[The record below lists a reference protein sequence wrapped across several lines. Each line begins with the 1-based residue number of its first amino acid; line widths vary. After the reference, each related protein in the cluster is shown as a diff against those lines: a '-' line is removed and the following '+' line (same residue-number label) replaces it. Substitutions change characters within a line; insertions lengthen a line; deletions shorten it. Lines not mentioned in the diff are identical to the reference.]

1 MDSDEKF
8 ETGESSNKQVMKNQE
23 RSSSSL
29 ADCSKYPIR
38 ENPTKGTYRRSSSMS
53 LPKEFA
59 DAAMELAIKRAL
71 SYEREDE
78 KSISI
83 LKPAS
88 VQSRPGSPWQFLKI
102 RKGMRRRKFINSGR
116 RKASTDNG
124 LNEITTLKGKNLQ
137 DQNSSSDEDS
147 RDEPEPVTPD
157 IRTDFSASAFSSCEH
172 NTQGIA
178 KNKESKCFSSKGL
191 SKKYQP
197 KLFEDVIGHE
207 IIVKALS
214 SAVRTE
220 NITPLYLLH
229 GPSGTGKTSVA
240 RIFAMALNCESTSCT
255 KPCWSCICCSRS
267 LYIMDLC
274 TGSRTAGF
282 QRIRTLLQSTT
293 FIKTVSGF
301 KVFIIEEC
309 HTLLVD
315 AWEEILDV
323 AETGDST
330 NIVFIMIT
338 DNVSTMPKA
347 ILSRCQKFCFS
358 NLKDMDINL
367 KLARIVA
374 REKIGIERDAMRL
387 VICKAQGSMRE
398 AENILDQL
406 ILLGSKITT
415 SMVQQIVGLV
425 PHNKLLDLLKAAI
438 SSDTIKAARS
448 TRELIVSGVQP
459 QTLIS
464 QLSSLITVILSGAS
478 EAATSSSATSLK
490 DKRLL
495 RNGSQLTNNQ
505 SRRLSHAL
513 KILVETEKQLSLSN
527 DQTTW
532 VLEALLQIASEQA
545 PNRISTDIVSTRE
558 PSDGKYATA
567 NKEHTKITI
576 NNQQTSTES
585 LLYETEKCS
594 STIIRREAD
603 FMQLGNMEDVWQSML
618 WKVQNGYVKK
628 LLCQQVKLASLTI
641 CSGNAIVHLI
651 FEKAEDKLAAQMSE
665 GTISEA
671 LRNAFGRP
679 VTVNMSLEPTQLKII
694 QEPGASTDKSQ
705 VDCGHARQW
714 QGSPHLPT
722 SDSPGSPNVRSVVM
736 GRSKSQKSSCMLE
749 NNLRPTKLPLI
760 IETSQS
766 RETNSP
772 GEQEARIARP
782 QQVLP
787 FSGILTPRGG
797 HASMDH
803 GTDQWVREGSPR
815 VATDFMKATKSKLS
829 LASVQNGDA
838 SVEQYSQDLLFEN
851 ANMGTEKMERR
862 NSKMYKDQQLQQKG
876 PTKVFS
882 RSWSCNEIFCRETKV
897 RSSTA

>member
-29 ADCSKYPIR
+29 AGCSKYPIR

-53 LPKEFA
+53 LPTEFA

-88 VQSRPGSPWQFLKI
+88 VQSRPGSPWQFPKI

-124 LNEITTLKGKNLQ
+124 TTLKGKNLQ
-137 DQNSSSDEDS
+137 DHNSSSDEDS
-147 RDEPEPVTPD
+147 RDELEPMTPD

-178 KNKESKCFSSKGL
+178 KNKEIKCSSSKGL

-197 KLFEDVIGHE
+197 KLFEDVVGHE

-214 SAVRTE
+214 SAVRND
-220 NITPLYLLH
+220 NITPLYLFH

-240 RIFAMALNCESTSCT
+240 RIFAMALNCESTSCA
-255 KPCWSCICCSRS
+255 KPCWNCRCCSRS

-274 TGSRTAGF
+274 TGNRTTGF
-282 QRIRTLLQSTT
+282 QRIRTLLQSTI

-309 HTLLVD
+309 RTLLAD

-338 DNVSTMPKA
+338 ENVSTMPKA
-347 ILSRCQKFCFS
+347 LLSRCQKFCFS

-374 REKIGIERDAMRL
+374 REKIGIERDAMKL
-387 VICKAQGSMRE
+387 VISKAQGSIRE

-425 PHNKLLDLLKAAI
+425 PHNKLLDLLTAAI
-438 SSDTIKAARS
+438 SLDTIKAARS

-478 EAATSSSATSLK
+478 EAATSSPATSSK

-505 SRRLSHAL
+505 SQRLSHAL

-532 VLEALLQIASEQA
+532 VVEALLQIASEQA
-545 PNRISTDIVSTRE
+545 PNRISSDIVLARE
-558 PSDGKYATA
+558 PSDDKYATA
-567 NKEHTKITI
+567 NKEHSKITI
-576 NNQQTSTES
+576 NDQLTSTES
-585 LLYETEKCS
+585 LCKTEKCS
-594 STIIRREAD
+594 STIIPRAAD
-603 FMQLGNMEDVWQSML
+603 FMQLGNMEDVWRSML
-618 WKVQNGYVKK
+618 GKVQNEFVKK

-641 CSGNAIVHLI
+641 CSVNTIVHLI
-651 FEKAEDKLAAQMSE
+651 FEKSEDKLAAQMSE

-694 QEPGASTDKSQ
+694 QEISASTTKSQ
-705 VDCGHARQW
+705 VCCGHSRQW
-714 QGSPHLPT
+714 QGPPHLPT
-722 SDSPGSPNVRSVVM
+722 SESSGSPNVRAVAM
-736 GRSKSQKSSCMLE
+736 GRSKSQKSSYMLE
-749 NNLRPTKLPLI
+749 NNFRPTKLQLI
-760 IETSQS
+760 TETSQS
-766 RETNSP
+766 RETSSP
-772 GEQEARIARP
+772 GELEARIARP

-787 FSGILTPRGG
+787 FSGVLTQQGG
-797 HASMDH
+797 DGSMNH
-803 GTDQWVREGSPR
+803 GTDQWVREGSLR
-815 VATDFMKATKSKLS
+815 VATDFMKATKTKLS

-851 ANMGTEKMERR
+851 ANMGTEKIERR

-876 PTKVFS
+876 TTKVFS
-882 RSWSCNEIFCRETKV
+882 RSWSCNEIFCWETKV
-897 RSSTA
+897 RSSTT